1 MANQYTAGAYMGVNP
16 IAEDFGD
23 DALKSYEIVMQQ
35 NAIKIAERKQKTA
48 EAKAAQERL
57 NTYFKDMDKYSAE
70 ALSIQPM
77 DFDKGLVDHMVLE
90 NRNRIIEALRIIQDP
105 MTSDADKIMARSRV
119 QMLSK
124 GAQDYINDRKNMVEL
139 IKSMSN
145 VNTEDGWDS
154 VLSLPAMDGLLRAL
168 HSAGTKGTK
177 KNEDGSISAGDFIT
191 QRMGNGG
198 VIITL
203 KTADI
208 LGEDITGT
216 YSEIAAKLASKMHK
230 TVDLQKNLWDY
241 AGKGVQSR
249 AKEFYRN
256 TSGGLIEIIKQ
267 NDWTEIDRMIG
278 DDFDARFPDAKSL
291 DKLSLPLRKA
301 ITEGVGYNSRDDV
314 RRAYILAGRN
324 KVKDETNVQLQNDPS
339 YLNEY
344 KKWQMTQKQSP
355 TVPEEFLRQV
365 QSLATG
371 DPEAINLFV
380 GRPIGLN
387 VAGAKSGDA
396 KLEDVKL
403 NGNTLTLT
411 VAGGFTP
418 KDGKISSATQE
429 YQFDLRNPEGQK
441 VLINALAP
449 GYNDG
454 KNANQKVDV
463 SILGNYY
470 NPDVPIVSG
479 EGGVLDKKTEEKL
492 GAIEEELA
500 GKKNLSTSSLK
511 PILNDMKSELEKL
524 GYDLDI
530 NGSWFGKWGDMEI
543 AIRDDEGNQVL
554 DITEKSG
561 DKVAQRLRDFIRDLM
576 GYSTASGNPEWLR
589 RGVDARQTPVNVSYT
604 QSSTQR
610 GGNSGGVPKF

>member
-1 MANQYTAGAYMGVNP
+1 MGVKP

-35 NAIKIAERKQKTA
+35 NAMKIAERRQKAA
-48 EAKAAQERL
+48 EAKVAQDRL
-57 NTYFKDMDKYSAE
+57 NTYFKDMDKYAAE

-77 DFDKGLVDHMVLE
+77 DFDKGLTDHMILQH
-90 NRNRIIEALRIIQDP
+90 RNEIVDALRTVQDP
-105 MTSDADKIMARSRV
+105 MASDADKIIARSRV

-124 GAQDYINDRKNMVEL
+124 RAVDYVNDRKSMVDFM
-139 IKSMSN
+139 KSMSN
-145 VNTEDGWDS
+145 VDTEDGWDS
-154 VLSLPAMDGLLRAL
+154 VMSAPVVAAFNRAL
-168 HSAGTKGTK
+168 FSAGHGGTK
-177 KNEDGSISAGDFIT
+177 LNEDGSISAGDYIT
-191 QRMGNGG
+191 QRMSGNGT
-198 VIITL
+198 IITL

-216 YSEIAAKLASKMHK
+216 YSEISAKLASKMYK

-256 TSGGLIEIIKQ
+256 TPGGLIEVVKQ
-267 NDWTEIDRMIG
+267 NNWAEIDRMIG

-291 DKLSLPLRKA
+291 DKLPLPLRKA

-314 RRAYILAGRN
+314 RRAYILTGRN
-324 KVKDETNVQLQNDPS
+324 KVKDETNLQLRNDPA

-344 KKWQMTQKQSP
+344 KRWSMAQKQSP
-355 TVPEEFLRQV
+355 TAPEEFLRQV

-387 VAGAKSGDA
+387 VVGAKSGDT

-403 NGNTLTLT
+403 DGNMLTLT
-411 VAGGFTP
+411 VAGGFTT
-418 KDGKISSATQE
+418 KDGKTSSAVQE
-429 YQFDLRNPEGQK
+429 YQFDLKNPESQK

-449 GYNDG
+449 GYNNG
-454 KNANQKVDV
+454 KNSNQKVDV
-463 SILGNYY
+463 STLGNYY
-470 NPDVPIVSG
+470 NPNVPIVSG
-479 EGGVLDKKTEEKL
+479 EGGVLDKNTEEKL
-492 GAIEEELA
+492 GVIEKELA

-511 PILNDMKSELEKL
+511 PILNDMKSELEKM

-543 AIRDDEGNQVL
+543 LIKDEDGNQVL
-554 DITEKSG
+554 DIAEKSG
-561 DKVAQRLRDFIRDLM
+561 DKVAQKLRDFIRGLM

-589 RGVDARQTPVNVSYT
+589 RDVNTRQSPVNVSYT
-604 QSSTQR
+604 QSNTQR
-610 GGNSGGVPKF
+610 GVNGGGVPKF